1 MRPLGCPTFVES
13 IETCSFRDQ
22 IALGDGE
29 PVAPVAGLAMFSL
42 TFLMCSQNCTVYSKN
57 QFLGPL
63 FSGWFEFG
71 NVRLHV
77 RC

>member
-1 MRPLGCPTFVES
+1 MDVGTTEDIQLAGVGGISGALPWAGCVLLGCPTFVES

-42 TFLMCSQNCTVYSKN
+42 TFLMCS
-57 QFLGPL
+57 
-63 FSGWFEFG
+63 
-71 NVRLHV
+71 
-77 RC
+77 